1 MSMLKS
7 KVAKVAVIF
16 MAVAMTIVPLNA
28 FAETQIKRPT
38 FQGQTVLC
46 TLECTFHPIDDDEG
60 LAMTAW
66 YGKKG
71 YSVKTVLWQCQTMF
85 SDYKKLGVKTAA
97 KKAKVQCYCSDV
109 WKFMSNH
116 YGRVGNNDKHNDKLV
131 AITDW

>member
-71 YSVKTVLWQCQTMF
+71 YSVKTVLWTCQSMC
-85 SDYKKLGVKTAA
+85 SDYKSVWLKNAENN
-97 KKAKVQCYCSDV
+97 AKV
-109 WKFMSNH
+109 K
-116 YGRVGNNDKHNDKLV
+116 
-131 AITDW
+131 I

>member
-1 MSMLKS
+1 MSMIKS

-66 YGKKG
+66 YGKKDILLRRFYG
-71 YSVKTVLWQCQTMF
+71 NVKLC
-85 SDYKKLGVKTAA
+85 
-97 KKAKVQCYCSDV
+97 
-109 WKFMSNH
+109 
-116 YGRVGNNDKHNDKLV
+116 LV
-131 AITDW
+131 TIKNLV